1 MKEKDDLRNWF
12 TDNINISKQWIDDLK
27 DYQIKVLL
35 LTSVLADNNLA
46 FRGTLK
52 TMCEW
57 LGIESCSNNNKRI
70 KQSLLNLS
78 NNGYIFYKVE
88 GRIHHVSISNK
99 GMKSKQIYKVRKKWI
114 EVFKKYCKENK
125 NKNFSIDWIKVL
137 RVFIYLYYQKG
148 DEILTEQK
156 IAQITNT
163 SDQTVSNA
171 LKAILACDL
180 KGVRIEKKVIKDSY
194 YDEKNIKQWRT
205 RGQKIVVIILFDEIQ

>member
-1 MKEKDDLRNWF
+1 MKEKDDLTTWF

-57 LGIESCSNNNKRI
+57 LGIKSSGNNNKKI
-70 KQSLLNLS
+70 KQCLQNLS

-88 GRIHHVSISNK
+88 GRTHHVSISNK
-99 GMKSKQIYKVRKKWI
+99 GLKNKQIYKVRKKWI

-125 NKNFSIDWIKVL
+125 DKDFSIDWIKVL
-137 RVFIYLYYQKG
+137 RVFIYIYYSH
-148 DEILTEQK
+148 DEIVTLQK

-163 SDQTVSNA
+163 SDQTVNNA
-171 LKAILACDL
+171 LKAILACNL
-180 KGVRIEKKVIKDSY
+180 KGVRIEKEVIKDSY
-194 YDEKNIKQWRT
+194 YDNRNIKQWIT
-205 RGQKIVVIILFDEIQ
+205 RGQKINVIIIFSEIQ

>member
-1 MKEKDDLRNWF
+1 MINDLTDMF
-12 TDNINISKQWIDDLK
+12 TDNINVSKQWLDDLV

-70 KQSLLNLS
+70 KQSLQNLS

-88 GRIHHVSISNK
+88 GRTHHVSISNK
-99 GMKSKQIYKVRKKWI
+99 GLKSKQIYKVRKKWI

-125 NKNFSIDWIKVL
+125 DKDFSIDWIKVL
-137 RVFIYLYYQKG
+137 RVFIYIYYSH
-148 DEILTEQK
+148 DEIVTLQK

-163 SDQTVSNA
+163 SDQTVNNA
-171 LKAILACDL
+171 LKAILACNL
-180 KGVRIEKKVIKDSY
+180 KGLRIEKEIIKDSF
-194 YDEKNIKQWRT
+194 YDNRNIKQWRT
-205 RGQKIVVIILFDEIQ
+205 RGQKINVIIVFNEIQ

>member
-1 MKEKDDLRNWF
+1 MKEIDDLGTWF

-57 LGIESCSNNNKRI
+57 LGIKSSGNNNKKI
-70 KQSLLNLS
+70 KQCLQNLS

-88 GRIHHVSISNK
+88 GRTHHVSISNK
-99 GMKSKQIYKVRKKWI
+99 GMKNKQIYKVRKKWI

-125 NKNFSIDWIKVL
+125 DKDFSIDWIKVL
-137 RVFIYLYYQKG
+137 RVFIYIYYSK
-148 DEILTEQK
+148 DEIVTVQK

-163 SDQTVSNA
+163 SDQTVNNA
-171 LKAILACDL
+171 LKAILACNL
-180 KGVRIEKKVIKDSY
+180 KGLHIEKEIIKDSF
-194 YDEKNIKQWRT
+194 YDAKNIKQWRT
-205 RGQKIVVIILFDEIQ
+205 RGQKIHIIILFSEIQ

>member
-1 MKEKDDLRNWF
+1 MF
-12 TDNINISKQWIDDLK
+12 TDNINVSRQWLDDLI
-27 DYQIKVLL
+27 DYQIKILL

-57 LGIESCSNNNKRI
+57 LGIKSSGNNNKKI
-70 KQSLLNLS
+70 KQCLQNLS
-78 NNGYIFYKVE
+78 SNGYIFYKVE
-88 GRIHHVSISNK
+88 GRTHHVSISNK
-99 GMKSKQIYKVRKKWI
+99 GLKNKQIYKVRKKWI
-114 EVFKKYCKENK
+114 EVFKKYCKEDK
-125 NKNFSIDWIKVL
+125 DKDFSIDWIKVL
-137 RVFIYLYYQKG
+137 RVFIYIYYSKDQ
-148 DEILTEQK
+148 IVTVQK

-205 RGQKIVVIILFDEIQ
+205 RGQKINVIIVFNEIQ

>member
-1 MKEKDDLRNWF
+1 MKEKDDLITWF

-70 KQSLLNLS
+70 KQSLQNLS

-88 GRIHHVSISNK
+88 GRTHHVSISNK
-99 GMKSKQIYKVRKKWI
+99 GLKNKQIYKVRKKWI
-114 EVFKKYCKENK
+114 EVFKKYCKEDK
-125 NKNFSIDWIKVL
+125 DKDFSIDWIKVL
-137 RVFIYLYYQKG
+137 RVFIYIYYSH
-148 DEILTEQK
+148 DEIVTVQK

-163 SDQTVSNA
+163 SDQTVNKA
-171 LKAILACDL
+171 LKAILACNL
-180 KGVRIEKKVIKDSY
+180 KGVRIEKEVIKDSY
-194 YDEKNIKQWRT
+194 YDNSNIKQWRT
-205 RGQKIVVIILFDEIQ
+205 KGQIFNVIIIFAEIQ

>member
-1 MKEKDDLRNWF
+1 MF
-12 TDNINISKQWIDDLK
+12 TDNINVSKQWLDDLV
-27 DYQIKVLL
+27 DYQIKILL

-57 LGIESCSNNNKRI
+57 LGIKSSGNNNKKI
-70 KQSLLNLS
+70 KQCLQNLS

-88 GRIHHVSISNK
+88 GRTHHVSISNK
-99 GMKSKQIYKVRKKWI
+99 GLKNKQIYKVRKKWI
-114 EVFKKYCKENK
+114 EVFKKYCKEDK
-125 NKNFSIDWIKVL
+125 DKTFSIDWIKVL
-137 RVFIYLYYQKG
+137 RVFIYIYYSKDQ
-148 DEILTEQK
+148 IVTVQK

-205 RGQKIVVIILFDEIQ
+205 RGQKINVIIVFNEIQ